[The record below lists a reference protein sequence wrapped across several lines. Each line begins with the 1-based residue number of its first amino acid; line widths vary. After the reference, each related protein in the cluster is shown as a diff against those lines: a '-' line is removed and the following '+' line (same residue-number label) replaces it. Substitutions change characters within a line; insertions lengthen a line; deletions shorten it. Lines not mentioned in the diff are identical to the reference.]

1 MTTLSKYLT
10 LLRQEVRSGC
20 STPHT
25 GSPQSTLESTTAD
38 CREEL
43 LRDKLWA
50 KADRDMIHVR
60 SCRQPKARPG
70 SRLRP
75 GHTHEHGHGHVL
87 SLVDSAM
94 WERHA
99 HEAESHGNTIGHSP
113 RHVPPF
119 SLSLSLSLSLTVFHC
134 PSSHFRPA
142 ATALLRCFCVSP
154 HPSTVHLHSTDAQCI
169 YCTILYC
176 MKHEA

>member
-38 CREEL
+38 CREEV

-119 SLSLSLSLSLTVFHC
+119 SLSLSLSLSHCLPLSLFSLPSRSHGSSSLFLRQSASIHCTSTFHR
-134 PSSHFRPA
+134 RP
-142 ATALLRCFCVSP
+142 
-154 HPSTVHLHSTDAQCI
+154 VH
-169 YCTILYC
+169 ILYYTVL
-176 MKHEA
+176 HEA